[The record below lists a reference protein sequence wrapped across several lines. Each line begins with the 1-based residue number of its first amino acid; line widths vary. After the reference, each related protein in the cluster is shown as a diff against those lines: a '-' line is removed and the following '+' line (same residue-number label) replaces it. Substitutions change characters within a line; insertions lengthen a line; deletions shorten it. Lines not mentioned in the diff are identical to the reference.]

1 MKINQR
7 IIIME
12 IMTLIKITKIFK
24 MISTNLNQAINQ
36 MNIASRIFKSKGEM
50 KKIKNRVNLLT
61 KNRILNKIK
70 MLLILIKRNR
80 SNIL

>member
-1 MKINQR
+1 
-7 IIIME
+7 
-12 IMTLIKITKIFK
+12 MTPIKLIKIFR
-24 MISTNLNQAINQ
+24 MINTNLNQAIIQ
-36 MNIASRIFKSKGEM
+36 MKIASRIFKSRSEM
-50 KKIKNRVNLLT
+50 KKIKNRVSLLT